1 MLEVCIP
8 VYNSDVRLLVE
19 SLNKEIEQYKLPVSI
34 LLVDDFSES
43 KFRTL
48 NKELQKIAR
57 YIELKENV
65 GRSKIRNLL
74 ASYSNQEYLLYLDG
88 DTKPVKNG
96 FLSNYCQVIK
106 SQIPDCLFGG
116 SEYQREKPERRYLLR
131 WKYSIERESKS
142 FAQRE
147 KASFSFKTNNFVI
160 RKSLMMKF
168 PFSEELKGYGHEDT
182 LFGFVLRKNQ
192 INILNID
199 NPVENPLL
207 DSNSDFLQKTD
218 NALKNLLHAYQLS
231 DCDVDFLKS
240 NKLLNLYMKL
250 DENILSL
257 VRFFFKPSRFIL
269 HYFLKKGWFTL
280 TMFDLYRF
288 LTLNEIARDFR
299 KHP

>member
-8 VYNSDVRLLVE
+8 IYNSDVRLLVE

-34 LLVDDFSES
+34 LLIDDFSES
-43 KFRTL
+43 KFRKL

-74 ASYSNQEYLLYLDG
+74 AFYSNQEYLLYLDG

-96 FLSNYCQVIK
+96 FLSNYCETIK
-106 SQIPDCLFGG
+106 SQSPDCLFGG
-116 SEYQREKPERRYLLR
+116 SEYQKERPERSYLLR

-168 PFSEELKGYGHEDT
+168 PFSEKLIGYGHEDT
-182 LFGFVLRKNQ
+182 LFGFELNKNQ
-192 INILNID
+192 ITIYNIN

-207 DSNSDFLQKTD
+207 DSNSQFLHKTN
-218 NALKNLLHAYQLS
+218 NALRNLLHAYQLS
-231 DCDVDFLKS
+231 GCDEDFLKA
-240 NKLLNLYMKL
+240 NKLLMLHMKL
-250 DENILSL
+250 DKSRLNL
-257 VRFFFKPSRFIL
+257 VRFFVKPLRLIL

-280 TMFDLYRF
+280 TMFDLYRL
-288 LTLNEIARDFR
+288 LTLNEIARDFQ